1 MAAVAQAMTLAFV
14 LSATDKMSRIVDQS
28 IKKSS
33 QSLSSFERKWAS
45 AGGKMMQFGG
55 KLTAAGA
62 AIGGSIVGMAKSTA
76 DYGNIAAKTGRSVGM
91 DAESFQ
97 KLAYA
102 AKYAGVDQQKL
113 AASMGKLNKNIV
125 AAASGSKTAQQTFKD
140 LGINLKDSA
149 GNLRA
154 PNEILADIA
163 DVFKD
168 TKNGAGKTAL
178 AYELLGKSGADMISL
193 LNGGSEGIA
202 AMGKEAE
209 EAGMVISN
217 DAAKACEDFCDNL
230 DRVKDSAKGVMFQ
243 LGASMMPT
251 INETAIKIKEVIK
264 KVTEWLRENPELAA
278 TIGKVVLGLGALI
291 GTVGIAS
298 VVFGGLTFIIGKF
311 AGVFRM
317 VTSAIKVGQAI
328 ITACKNSM
336 LLFRVQYAAFTVGS
350 KLAAAGQWL
359 FNTALF
365 GCPIVWIIAGI
376 MAVIAAVVLMV
387 KYWDKIAAFFNK
399 IWNAVIGVFAKAGN
413 RIKNLFLNYTPT
425 GLVIKHWNRI
435 VDFFANLWNRVKSVF
450 RITWDWIK
458 NLFLNYTP
466 TGLVIKHWDRLVD
479 FFANI
484 WNSIKTGITNAWESI
499 GTYFGNLGSRFY
511 EWGQN
516 ILQGLWNGIMSM
528 ANKVVEGIQNI
539 GQKIAKGFKAI
550 FGINSPSKLFAEY
563 GLNITQGLVVGLN
576 DGGSSVEHATEGL
589 AAHTTDGITQSLQ
602 TTSVD
607 ASKTFAST
615 TGTTLNYS
623 PQITIA
629 GNMTPEVRDE
639 FSKMLRQHANEII
652 SIIRRDAE
660 NTARLSFD

>member
-1 MAAVAQAMTLAFV
+1 MATVTQALTLAFV
-14 LSATDKMSRIVDQS
+14 LSATDKMSRIVDQA

-33 QSLSSFERKWAS
+33 QSLSSFERKWTK
-45 AGGKMMQFGG
+45 AGGSMMQFGG

-76 DYGNIAAKTGRSVGM
+76 DYGNIAAKTARSVGM
-91 DAESFQ
+91 DAENFQ

-113 AASMGKLNKNIV
+113 ATSMGKLNKNIV

-140 LGINLKDSA
+140 LGISLKDSA

-154 PNEILADIA
+154 PNEVLNDIA

-168 TKNGAGKTAL
+168 SKDGPGKTAL

-193 LNGGSEGIA
+193 LNGGSKGIA
-202 AMGKEAE
+202 EMGKEAE
-209 EAGMVISN
+209 RMGLVISN
-217 DAAKACEDFCDNL
+217 DATKAAEDFCDNL
-230 DRVKDSAKGVMFQ
+230 DRVKGSAKGVVFQ
-243 LGASMMPT
+243 LGAVMMPN
-251 INETAIKIKEVIK
+251 INKTAIKIKEAIE
-264 KVTEWLRENPELAA
+264 KVTDWLRENPKLAA
-278 TIGKVVLGLGALI
+278 TIGKVALVLGGLLGTI
-291 GTVGIAS
+291 GIAS
-298 VVFGGLTFIIGKF
+298 VVFGGLAFVIGKF
-311 AGVFRM
+311 AGAFRM
-317 VTSAIKVGQAI
+317 ATSAIKAGQAI

-387 KYWDKIAAFFNK
+387 KHWDKITAFFKK
-399 IWNAVIGVFAKAGN
+399 IWNAVAGIFKKAWDW
-413 RIKNLFLNYTPT
+413 IKNMFLNYTPT
-425 GLVIKHWNRI
+425 GLVIKHWDKI
-435 VDFFANLWNRVKSVF
+435 SDFFTNIWNRVKSVF
-450 RITWDWIK
+450 RATWDWIK

-466 TGLVIKHWDRLVD
+466 TGLIIKHWDKISD
-479 FFANI
+479 FFANT
-484 WNSIKTGITNAWESI
+484 WNSIATGITNAWDGI
-499 GTYFGNLGSRFY
+499 GSYFGNLGSRFY

-516 ILQGLWNGIMSM
+516 ILQGLWNGITSM
-528 ANKVVEGIQNI
+528 ADKVIEGIQNI

-576 DGGSSVEHATEGL
+576 NGGGAVEHATEGL
-589 AAHTTDGITQSLQ
+589 ATHTTDGITQSMQ
-602 TTSVD
+602 TTAVD
-607 ASKTFAST
+607 ASRTFASNA
-615 TGTTLNYS
+615 GTTLNYS

-629 GNMTPEVRDE
+629 GTMTPEAKDE

-660 NTARLSFD
+660 NTARLAFD